1 MSRRRT
7 AALLS
12 SLLVLGLSLPGAAEE
27 KPAASSTVKAPAAPK
42 NAKPKDAEPRVIP
55 TEQERSSRFLRPPGT
70 DRYDPSGIDWESV
83 PPWRQ
88 TSFFGVRAQGQVFI
102 YVVDCSGSMI
112 EESRLTRAKIELR
125 RSVNALQAP
134 QRFQV
139 IFYND
144 EPIAMPGF
152 LPKSADLASKDQ
164 LLQWLRL
171 IEPDGK
177 TDPRGALGLALSLRP
192 DAIFLLSDGEFP
204 DGTASSVTKKNPRK
218 VPIHCIDLG
227 DGDTADQLKQIARES
242 GGQYKWR
249 PDPSAP

>member
-1 MSRRRT
+1 MSGHSA
-7 AALLS
+7 AALVS
-12 SLLVLGLSLPGAAEE
+12 GLIALGAAMAALGEDKPPATASS
-27 KPAASSTVKAPAAPK
+27 KPAAVSKKSKA
-42 NAKPKDAEPRVIP
+42 KDAEPRVIP
-55 TEQERSSRFLRPPGT
+55 KDQERTSSFLRPPGA
-70 DRYDPSGIDWESV
+70 DRYDPSGVDWESI
-83 PPWRQ
+83 PAWRQ

-112 EESRLTRAKIELR
+112 DESRLTRAKIELR

-144 EPIAMPGF
+144 EPIPMPGL
-152 LPKSADLASKDQ
+152 LPKAADFPSKDQ

-171 IEPDGK
+171 IEPDGR
-177 TDPRGALGLALSLRP
+177 TDPRSALGLALSLRP

-204 DGTASSVTKKNPRK
+204 EGTAAAVTKKNPRK
-218 VPIHCIDLG
+218 IPIHCIDLG
-227 DGDTADQLKQIARES
+227 SGDTAEQLKQIARES

>member
-1 MSRRRT
+1 MTGRRI
-7 AALLS
+7 AAFLAGLF
-12 SLLVLGLSLPGAAEE
+12 VLGAPFASVAEE
-27 KPAASSTVKAPAAPK
+27 KPAAPKPAPTSAKSKARDAA
-42 NAKPKDAEPRVIP
+42 PRVIP
-55 TEQERSSRFLRPPGT
+55 KDQERSSAFLRAPGA
-70 DRYDPSGIDWESV
+70 DRYDPNNVDWESI

-88 TSFFGVRAQGQVFI
+88 VSFFGVRAQGQIFV

-125 RSVNALQAP
+125 RSISALQVP

-144 EPIAMPGF
+144 EPIFMPGY

-171 IEPDGK
+171 IEPDGG
-177 TDPRGALGLALSLRP
+177 TDPKSALQLALGLRP

-204 DGTASSVTKKNPRK
+204 DGTAAAVIKKNARK
-218 VPIHCIDLG
+218 IPIHCIDLG
-227 DGDTADQLKQIARES
+227 SGDTADQLKQIARES

>member
-1 MSRRRT
+1 MTGRRIAAFLTCLLLLGASVASAADKPPT
-7 AALLS
+7 ADA
-12 SLLVLGLSLPGAAEE
+12 P
-27 KPAASSTVKAPAAPK
+27 KPAPASPKSKARDAA
-42 NAKPKDAEPRVIP
+42 PRVIAKDK
-55 TEQERSSRFLRPPGT
+55 ERSSTFLRQPGA
-70 DRYDPSGIDWESV
+70 DRYDPSNVDWESV

-88 TSFFGVRAQGQVFI
+88 TSFFGIRAQGQTFI

-112 EESRLTRAKIELR
+112 DESRLTRAKIELR
-125 RSVNALQAP
+125 RSINALQAP

-144 EPIAMPGF
+144 EPITMPGF

-171 IEPDGK
+171 IEPDGR
-177 TDPRGALGLALSLRP
+177 TDPRGAIEIAISLRP

-204 DGTASSVTKKNPRK
+204 DGTASAVAKRNARK
-218 VPIHCIDLG
+218 VPIHCVDLG
-227 DGDTADQLKQIARES
+227 SGDTAEQLKQIARES